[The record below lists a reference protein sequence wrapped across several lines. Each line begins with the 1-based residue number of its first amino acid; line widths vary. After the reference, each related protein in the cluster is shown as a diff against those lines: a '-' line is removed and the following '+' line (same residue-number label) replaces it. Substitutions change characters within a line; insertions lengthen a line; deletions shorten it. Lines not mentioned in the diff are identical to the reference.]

1 MLSRL
6 EEMNMSHLPEWTLV
20 ILRSVFILIFLF
32 TITKCLGKRQISHLS
47 FFEYIAGM
55 TIGSIAAQVSTGLD
69 QKFFHGVFAILTFAS
84 FPFFVG
90 ILSLK
95 NKTARDFFE
104 GKSTVLIKDGKVL
117 EDNLKKEK
125 YTSDELL
132 ELLRGNGAFSIAE
145 VEFAVL
151 EPSGELNVLLKKDS
165 QPLTAKNL
173 GLKVPN
179 EKEPQN
185 VIMDGNV
192 LDEPLSAS
200 GHNRAWLHSEL
211 EKLGVV
217 IENVFLGQID
227 SYGQLT
233 IDIYNDKLQM
243 HSPQNKPLLLASL
256 KKCHADLELF
266 SLETKS
272 KKASEMYAKNA
283 QKIETILNKTAYLL
297 KE

>member
-1 MLSRL
+1 
-6 EEMNMSHLPEWTLV
+6 MSHLPEWTLV
-20 ILRSVFILIFLF
+20 ILRSVFILIILF
-32 TITKCLGKRQISHLS
+32 AITKWLGKRQISQLS

-55 TIGSIAAQVSTGLD
+55 TIGDIAAQVSTGLD
-69 QKFFHGVFAILTFAS
+69 SKFFHGVFAILIFAVV
-84 FPFFVG
+84 PFFTG

-104 GKSTVLIKDGKVL
+104 GKSTVLIKDGKIL

-132 ELLRGNGAFSIAE
+132 ELLRGKNAFSVAD

-151 EPSGELNVLLKKDS
+151 EPSGELNVLLKKDR
-165 QPLTAKNL
+165 QPLTAKDIS
-173 GLKVPN
+173 LKVPN
-179 EKEPQN
+179 EKEPQT

-192 LDEPLSAS
+192 LDEPLSSS
-200 GHNRAWLHSEL
+200 GHNRAWLHAEL

-217 IENVFLGQID
+217 IENVFLGQVD

-243 HSPQNKPLLLASL
+243 PSPQNKPLLLASL

-272 KKASEMYAKNA
+272 KSASEMYSKNA
-283 QKIETILNKTAYLL
+283 KQVEKILNKVTYLL

>member
-1 MLSRL
+1 
-6 EEMNMSHLPEWTLV
+6 MSHLPEWTLV
-20 ILRSVFILIFLF
+20 ILRSVFILIILF
-32 TITKCLGKRQISHLS
+32 AITKWLGKRQISQLS

-55 TIGSIAAQVSTGLD
+55 TIGDIAAQVSTGLD
-69 QKFFHGVFAILTFAS
+69 SKFFHGVFAILIFAVV
-84 FPFFVG
+84 PFFTG

-104 GKSTVLIKDGKVL
+104 GKSTVLIKDGKIL

-132 ELLRGNGAFSIAE
+132 ELLRGKNAFSVAD

-151 EPSGELNVLLKKDS
+151 EPSGELNVLLKKDR
-165 QPLTAKNL
+165 QPLTAKDV

-179 EKEPQN
+179 EKEPQT

-192 LDEPLSAS
+192 LDEPLSSS

-217 IENVFLGQID
+217 IENVFLGQVD

-243 HSPQNKPLLLASL
+243 PSPQNKPLLLASL

-272 KKASEMYAKNA
+272 KSASEMYSKNA
-283 QKIETILNKTAYLL
+283 KQIEKILNRVTYLL

>member
-1 MLSRL
+1 
-6 EEMNMSHLPEWTLV
+6 MSHLPEWTLV
-20 ILRSVFILIFLF
+20 ILRSVFILIILF
-32 TITKCLGKRQISHLS
+32 AITKWLGKRQISQLS

-55 TIGSIAAQVSTGLD
+55 TIGDIAAQVSTGLD
-69 QKFFHGVFAILTFAS
+69 SKFFHGVFAILIFAVV
-84 FPFFVG
+84 PFLTG

-104 GKSTVLIKDGKVL
+104 GKSTVLIKDGKIL

-132 ELLRGNGAFSIAE
+132 ELLRGKDAFSVAD

-151 EPSGELNVLLKKDS
+151 EPSGELNVLLKKDR
-165 QPLTAKNL
+165 QPLTAKDI
-173 GLKVPN
+173 GLKVAN
-179 EKEPQN
+179 EKEPQT

-200 GHNRAWLHSEL
+200 GHNRAWLHAEL

-217 IENVFLGQID
+217 IENVFLGQVD

-243 HSPQNKPLLLASL
+243 PSPQNKPLLLASL

-272 KKASEMYAKNA
+272 KSASEMYSKNA
-283 QKIETILNKTAYLL
+283 KQIEKILNKVTYLL

>member
-1 MLSRL
+1 
-6 EEMNMSHLPEWTLV
+6 MSHLPEWTLV
-20 ILRSVFILIFLF
+20 ILRSVFILIILF
-32 TITKCLGKRQISHLS
+32 AITKWLGKRQISQLS

-55 TIGSIAAQVSTGLD
+55 TIGDIAAQVSTGLD
-69 QKFFHGVFAILTFAS
+69 SKFFHGVFAILIFAVV
-84 FPFFVG
+84 PFFTG

-104 GKSTVLIKDGKVL
+104 GKSTVLIKDGKIL

-132 ELLRGNGAFSIAE
+132 ELLRGKNAFSVAD

-151 EPSGELNVLLKKDS
+151 EPSGELNVLLKKDR
-165 QPLTAKNL
+165 QPLTAKDIS
-173 GLKVPN
+173 LKVPN
-179 EKEPQN
+179 EKEPQT

-200 GHNRAWLHSEL
+200 GHNRAWLHAEL
-211 EKLGVV
+211 EKLGVA
-217 IENVFLGQID
+217 IENVFLGQVD

-243 HSPQNKPLLLASL
+243 PSPQNKPLLLASL
-256 KKCHADLELF
+256 KKCNADLELF

-272 KKASEMYAKNA
+272 KSASDMYSKNA
-283 QKIETILNKTAYLL
+283 KQIEKILNKVTYLL

>member
-1 MLSRL
+1 
-6 EEMNMSHLPEWTLV
+6 MSHLPEWTLV
-20 ILRSVFILIFLF
+20 ILRSVFILIMLF
-32 TITKCLGKRQISHLS
+32 AITKWLGKRQISQLS

-55 TIGSIAAQVSTGLD
+55 TIGDIAAQVSTGLD
-69 QKFFHGVFAILTFAS
+69 QKFFHGVFAILIFAAV
-84 FPFFVG
+84 PFFTG

-104 GKSTVLIKDGKVL
+104 GKSTVLIKDGKIL

-132 ELLRGNGAFSIAE
+132 ELLRGKNAFSVAD

-151 EPSGELNVLLKKDS
+151 EPSGELNVLLKKDR
-165 QPLTAKNL
+165 QPLTAKDV

-179 EKEPQN
+179 EKEPQT

-192 LDEPLSAS
+192 LDEPLSSS

-217 IENVFLGQID
+217 IENVFLGQVD

-243 HSPQNKPLLLASL
+243 PSPQNKPLLLASL

-272 KKASEMYAKNA
+272 KSASEMYSKNA
-283 QKIETILNKTAYLL
+283 KQIEKILNRVT
-297 KE
+297 

>member
-1 MLSRL
+1 
-6 EEMNMSHLPEWTLV
+6 MSHLPEWTLV
-20 ILRSVFILIFLF
+20 ILRSVFILIILF
-32 TITKCLGKRQISHLS
+32 AITKWLGKRQISQLS

-55 TIGSIAAQVSTGLD
+55 TIGDIAAQVSTGLD
-69 QKFFHGVFAILTFAS
+69 SKFFHGVFAILIFAVV
-84 FPFFVG
+84 PFLTG

-104 GKSTVLIKDGKVL
+104 GKSTVLIKDGKIL

-132 ELLRGNGAFSIAE
+132 ELLRGKDAFSVAD

-151 EPSGELNVLLKKDS
+151 EPSGELNVLLKKDR
-165 QPLTAKNL
+165 QPLTAKDI

-179 EKEPQN
+179 EKETQT

-192 LDEPLSAS
+192 LDEPLSSS

-217 IENVFLGQID
+217 IENVFLGQVD

-243 HSPQNKPLLLASL
+243 PSPQNKPLLLASL

-272 KKASEMYAKNA
+272 KSASEMYSKNA
-283 QKIETILNKTAYLL
+283 KQIEKILNKVTYLL

>member
-1 MLSRL
+1 
-6 EEMNMSHLPEWTLV
+6 MSHLPEWTLV
-20 ILRSVFILIFLF
+20 ILRSVFILIILF
-32 TITKCLGKRQISHLS
+32 AITKWLGKRQISQLS

-55 TIGSIAAQVSTGLD
+55 TIGDIAAQVSTGLD
-69 QKFFHGVFAILTFAS
+69 SKFFHGVFAILIFAVV
-84 FPFFVG
+84 PFLTG

-104 GKSTVLIKDGKVL
+104 GKSTVLIKDGKIL

-132 ELLRGNGAFSIAE
+132 ELLRGKSAFSVAE

-165 QPLTAKNL
+165 QPLTAKDI

-179 EKEPQN
+179 EKEPQT

-200 GHNRAWLHSEL
+200 GHNRTWLHSEL

-217 IENVFLGQID
+217 IENIFLGQVD

-243 HSPQNKPLLLASL
+243 PSPQNKPLLLASL

-272 KKASEMYAKNA
+272 KSSSEMYSKNA
-283 QKIETILNKTAYLL
+283 KQIEKILNKVTYLL
-297 KE
+297 KD

>member
-1 MLSRL
+1 
-6 EEMNMSHLPEWTLV
+6 MSHLPEWTLV
-20 ILRSVFILIFLF
+20 ILRSVFILIILF
-32 TITKCLGKRQISHLS
+32 AITKWLGKRQISQLS

-55 TIGSIAAQVSTGLD
+55 TIGDIAAQVSTGLD
-69 QKFFHGVFAILTFAS
+69 SKFFHGVFAILIFAVV
-84 FPFFVG
+84 PFFTG
-90 ILSLK
+90 IFSLK

-104 GKSTVLIKDGKVL
+104 GKSTVLIKDGKIL

-132 ELLRGNGAFSIAE
+132 ELLRGKNAFSVAD

-151 EPSGELNVLLKKDS
+151 EPSGELNVLLKKDR
-165 QPLTAKNL
+165 QPLTAKDIS
-173 GLKVPN
+173 LKVPN
-179 EKEPQN
+179 EKEPQT

-217 IENVFLGQID
+217 IENVFLGQVD

-243 HSPQNKPLLLASL
+243 PSPQNKPLLLASL
-256 KKCHADLELF
+256 KKCNADLELF

-272 KKASEMYAKNA
+272 KSASDMYSKNA
-283 QKIETILNKTAYLL
+283 KQIEKILNKVTYLL

>member
-1 MLSRL
+1 
-6 EEMNMSHLPEWTLV
+6 MSHLPEWTLV
-20 ILRSVFILIFLF
+20 ILRSVFILIILF
-32 TITKCLGKRQISHLS
+32 AITKWLGKRQISQLS
-47 FFEYIAGM
+47 FIEYIAGM
-55 TIGSIAAQVSTGLD
+55 TIGGIAAQVSTGLD
-69 QKFFHGVFAILTFAS
+69 SKFFHGVFAILIFAVV
-84 FPFFVG
+84 PFLTG

-95 NKTARDFFE
+95 NKTARDFFQR
-104 GKSTVLIKDGKVL
+104 KSTVLIKDGKIL

-132 ELLRGNGAFSIAE
+132 ELLRGKDAFSVAD

-151 EPSGELNVLLKKDS
+151 EPSGELNVLLKKDR
-165 QPLTAKNL
+165 QPLTAKDI
-173 GLKVPN
+173 GLKVAN
-179 EKEPQN
+179 EKEPQT

-217 IENVFLGQID
+217 IENVFLGQVD

-243 HSPQNKPLLLASL
+243 PSPQNKPLLLASL

-272 KKASEMYAKNA
+272 KSASEMYSKNA
-283 QKIETILNKTAYLL
+283 KQIEKILNKVTYLL

>member
-1 MLSRL
+1 
-6 EEMNMSHLPEWTLV
+6 
-20 ILRSVFILIFLF
+20 
-32 TITKCLGKRQISHLS
+32 
-47 FFEYIAGM
+47 M
-55 TIGSIAAQVSTGLD
+55 TSPKYLQGSIQNFSRRLCDTHFRCGT
-69 QKFFHGVFAILTFAS
+69 FLT
-84 FPFFVG
+84 G

-104 GKSTVLIKDGKVL
+104 GKSTVLIKDGKIL
-117 EDNLKKEK
+117 EDNLKKENIRVTN
-125 YTSDELL
+125 YWNFSVES
-132 ELLRGNGAFSIAE
+132 AFSVAE

-165 QPLTAKNL
+165 QPLTAKDI

-179 EKEPQN
+179 EKEPQT

-217 IENVFLGQID
+217 IENVFLGQVD

-243 HSPQNKPLLLASL
+243 PSPQNKPLLLASL
-256 KKCHADLELF
+256 KMSC
-266 SLETKS
+266 
-272 KKASEMYAKNA
+272 
-283 QKIETILNKTAYLL
+283 
-297 KE
+297 

>member
-1 MLSRL
+1 
-6 EEMNMSHLPEWTLV
+6 MSHLPEWTLV
-20 ILRSVFILIFLF
+20 ILRSVFILIILF
-32 TITKCLGKRQISHLS
+32 AITKWLGKRQISQLS

-55 TIGSIAAQVSTGLD
+55 TIGDIAAQVSTGLD
-69 QKFFHGVFAILTFAS
+69 SKFFHGVFAILIFAAV
-84 FPFFVG
+84 PFFTG

-104 GKSTVLIKDGKVL
+104 GKSTVLIKDGKIL

-132 ELLRGNGAFSIAE
+132 ELLRGKSAFSVAE

-165 QPLTAKNL
+165 QPLTAKDI

-179 EKEPQN
+179 EKEPQT

-192 LDEPLSAS
+192 LDEPLSSS
-200 GHNRAWLHSEL
+200 GHNRAWLHAEL
-211 EKLGVV
+211 EKLGIV
-217 IENVFLGQID
+217 IENVFLGQVD

-243 HSPQNKPLLLASL
+243 PSPQNKPLLLASL

-272 KKASEMYAKNA
+272 KSASEMYSKNA
-283 QKIETILNKTAYLL
+283 KQIEKILNKLTYLL
-297 KE
+297 KD

>member
-1 MLSRL
+1 
-6 EEMNMSHLPEWTLV
+6 MSHLPEWTLV
-20 ILRSVFILIFLF
+20 ILRSVFILIILF
-32 TITKCLGKRQISHLS
+32 AITKWLGKRQISQLS

-55 TIGSIAAQVSTGLD
+55 TIGDIAAQVSTGLD
-69 QKFFHGVFAILTFAS
+69 SKFFHGVFAILIFAVV
-84 FPFFVG
+84 PFLTG

-104 GKSTVLIKDGKVL
+104 GKSTVLIKDGKIL

-132 ELLRGNGAFSIAE
+132 ELLRGKSAFSVAE

-165 QPLTAKNL
+165 QPLTAKDI

-179 EKEPQN
+179 EKEPQT

-200 GHNRAWLHSEL
+200 GHNRTWLHSEL

-217 IENVFLGQID
+217 IENVFLGQVD

-243 HSPQNKPLLLASL
+243 PSPQNKPLLLASL

-272 KKASEMYAKNA
+272 KSSSEMYSKNA
-283 QKIETILNKTAYLL
+283 KQIEKILNKVTYLL
-297 KE
+297 KD

>member
-1 MLSRL
+1 MVRKKTNLSAL
-6 EEMNMSHLPEWTLV
+6 L
-20 ILRSVFILIFLF
+20 
-32 TITKCLGKRQISHLS
+32 
-47 FFEYIAGM
+47 FEYIAGM
-55 TIGSIAAQVSTGLD
+55 TIGDIAAQVSTGLD
-69 QKFFHGVFAILTFAS
+69 SKFFTAS
-84 FPFFVG
+84 LRYSF
-90 ILSLK
+90 SLWYLFNRNTLFK
-95 NKTARDFFE
+95 EQNSSRFFE
-104 GKSTVLIKDGKVL
+104 GKSTVLIKDGKIL

-132 ELLRGNGAFSIAE
+132 ELLRGKSAFSIAE

-165 QPLTAKNL
+165 QPLTAKDI
-173 GLKVPN
+173 GLKVAN
-179 EKEPQN
+179 EKEPQT

-217 IENVFLGQID
+217 IENVFLGQVD

-243 HSPQNKPLLLASL
+243 PSPQNKPLLLASL
-256 KKCHADLELF
+256 KMSC
-266 SLETKS
+266 
-272 KKASEMYAKNA
+272 
-283 QKIETILNKTAYLL
+283 
-297 KE
+297 

>member
-1 MLSRL
+1 
-6 EEMNMSHLPEWTLV
+6 MSHLPEWTLV
-20 ILRSVFILIFLF
+20 ILRSVFILIILF
-32 TITKCLGKRQISHLS
+32 AITKWLGKRQISQLS

-55 TIGSIAAQVSTGLD
+55 TIGDIAAQVSTGLD
-69 QKFFHGVFAILTFAS
+69 SKFFHGVFAILIFAVV
-84 FPFFVG
+84 PFFTG

-104 GKSTVLIKDGKVL
+104 GKSTVLIKDGKIL

-132 ELLRGNGAFSIAE
+132 ELLRGKDAFSVAD

-151 EPSGELNVLLKKDS
+151 EPSGELNVLLKKDR
-165 QPLTAKNL
+165 QPLTAKDI

-179 EKEPQN
+179 EKETQT

-217 IENVFLGQID
+217 IENVFLAQVD

-243 HSPQNKPLLLASL
+243 PSPQNKPLLLASL

-272 KKASEMYAKNA
+272 KSASNMYSKNA
-283 QKIETILNKTAYLL
+283 EQIENILNKVTYLL

>member
-1 MLSRL
+1 
-6 EEMNMSHLPEWTLV
+6 MSHLPEWSLV
-20 ILRSVFILIFLF
+20 ILRSVFILIILF
-32 TITKCLGKRQISHLS
+32 AITKWLGKRQISQLS

-55 TIGSIAAQVSTGLD
+55 TIGDIAAQVSTGLD
-69 QKFFHGVFAILTFAS
+69 SKFFHGVFAILIFAVV
-84 FPFFVG
+84 PFFTG

-104 GKSTVLIKDGKVL
+104 GKSTVLIKDGKIL

-132 ELLRGNGAFSIAE
+132 ELLRGKNAFSVAD

-151 EPSGELNVLLKKDS
+151 EPSGELNVLLKKDR
-165 QPLTAKNL
+165 QPLTAKDIS
-173 GLKVPN
+173 LKVPN
-179 EKEPQN
+179 EKEPQT

-217 IENVFLGQID
+217 IENVFLGQVD

-243 HSPQNKPLLLASL
+243 PSPQNKPLLLASL
-256 KKCHADLELF
+256 KKCNADLELF

-272 KKASEMYAKNA
+272 KSASDMYSKNA
-283 QKIETILNKTAYLL
+283 KQIEKILNKVTYLL

>member
-1 MLSRL
+1 
-6 EEMNMSHLPEWTLV
+6 MSHLPEWTLV
-20 ILRSVFILIFLF
+20 ILRSVFILIILF
-32 TITKCLGKRQISHLS
+32 AITKWLGKRQISQLS

-55 TIGSIAAQVSTGLD
+55 TIGDIAAQVSTGLD
-69 QKFFHGVFAILTFAS
+69 SKFFHGVFAILIFAVV
-84 FPFFVG
+84 PFFTG

-104 GKSTVLIKDGKVL
+104 GKSTVLIKDGKIL

-132 ELLRGNGAFSIAE
+132 ELLRGKNAFSVAD

-151 EPSGELNVLLKKDS
+151 EPSGELNVLLKKDH
-165 QPLTAKNL
+165 QPLTAKDIS
-173 GLKVPN
+173 LKVPN
-179 EKEPQN
+179 EKEPQT

-217 IENVFLGQID
+217 IENVFLGQVD

-243 HSPQNKPLLLASL
+243 PSPQNKPLLLASL
-256 KKCHADLELF
+256 KKCNADLELF

-272 KKASEMYAKNA
+272 KSASDMYSKNA
-283 QKIETILNKTAYLL
+283 KQIEKILNKVTYLL

>member
-1 MLSRL
+1 
-6 EEMNMSHLPEWTLV
+6 MSHLPEWTLV
-20 ILRSVFILIFLF
+20 ILRSVFILIILF
-32 TITKCLGKRQISHLS
+32 AITKWLGKRQISQLS

-55 TIGSIAAQVSTGLD
+55 TIGDIAAQVSTGLD
-69 QKFFHGVFAILTFAS
+69 SKFFHGVFAILIFAVV
-84 FPFFVG
+84 PFFTG
-90 ILSLK
+90 IISLK

-104 GKSTVLIKDGKVL
+104 GKSTVLIKDGKIL

-132 ELLRGNGAFSIAE
+132 ELLRGKNAFSVAD

-151 EPSGELNVLLKKDS
+151 EPSGELNVLLKKDR
-165 QPLTAKNL
+165 QPLTAKDIS
-173 GLKVPN
+173 LKVPN
-179 EKEPQN
+179 EKEPQT
-185 VIMDGNV
+185 VIMDGNI

-217 IENVFLGQID
+217 IENVFLGQVD

-243 HSPQNKPLLLASL
+243 PSPQNKPLLLASL
-256 KKCHADLELF
+256 KKCNADLELF

-272 KKASEMYAKNA
+272 KSASDMYSKNA
-283 QKIETILNKTAYLL
+283 KQIEKILNKVTYLL

>member
-1 MLSRL
+1 
-6 EEMNMSHLPEWTLV
+6 MSHLPEWTLV
-20 ILRSVFILIFLF
+20 ILRSVFILIILF
-32 TITKCLGKRQISHLS
+32 AITKWLGKRQISQLS

-55 TIGSIAAQVSTGLD
+55 TIGDIAAQVSTGLD
-69 QKFFHGVFAILTFAS
+69 SKFFHGVFAILIFAVV
-84 FPFFVG
+84 PFFTG

-104 GKSTVLIKDGKVL
+104 GKSTVLIKDGKIL

-132 ELLRGNGAFSIAE
+132 ELLRGKNAFSVAD

-151 EPSGELNVLLKKDS
+151 EPSGELNVLLKKDR
-165 QPLTAKNL
+165 QPLTAKDIS
-173 GLKVPN
+173 LKVPN
-179 EKEPQN
+179 EKEPQT

-217 IENVFLGQID
+217 IENVFLCQVD

-243 HSPQNKPLLLASL
+243 PSPQNKPLLLASL
-256 KKCHADLELF
+256 KKCNADLELF

-272 KKASEMYAKNA
+272 KSASDMYSKNA
-283 QKIETILNKTAYLL
+283 KQIEKILNKVTYLL

>member
-1 MLSRL
+1 
-6 EEMNMSHLPEWTLV
+6 
-20 ILRSVFILIFLF
+20 
-32 TITKCLGKRQISHLS
+32 
-47 FFEYIAGM
+47 
-55 TIGSIAAQVSTGLD
+55 
-69 QKFFHGVFAILTFAS
+69 
-84 FPFFVG
+84 
-90 ILSLK
+90 LK

-104 GKSTVLIKDGKVL
+104 GKSTVLIKDGKIL

-132 ELLRGNGAFSIAE
+132 ELLRGKSAFSVAE

-165 QPLTAKNL
+165 QPLTAKDI
-173 GLKVPN
+173 GLKVAN
-179 EKEPQN
+179 EKEPQT

-200 GHNRAWLHSEL
+200 GHNRAWLHAEL

-217 IENVFLGQID
+217 IENVFLGQVD

-243 HSPQNKPLLLASL
+243 PSPQNKPLLLASL

-272 KKASEMYAKNA
+272 KSASEMYSKNA
-283 QKIETILNKTAYLL
+283 KQIEKILNKVTYLL

>member
-1 MLSRL
+1 
-6 EEMNMSHLPEWTLV
+6 MSHLPEWSLV
-20 ILRSVFILIFLF
+20 ILRSVFILILLF
-32 TITKCLGKRQISHLS
+32 AITKWLGKRQISQLS

-55 TIGSIAAQVSTGLD
+55 TIGDIAAQVSTGLD
-69 QKFFHGVFAILTFAS
+69 QKFFHGVFAILIFAAV
-84 FPFFVG
+84 PFFTG

-95 NKTARDFFE
+95 NKMARDFFE
-104 GKSTVLIKDGKVL
+104 GKSTVLIKDGKIL

-132 ELLRGNGAFSIAE
+132 ELLRGKNAFSVAD

-151 EPSGELNVLLKKDS
+151 EPSGELNVLLKKDR
-165 QPLTAKNL
+165 QPLTAKDIS
-173 GLKVPN
+173 LKVPN
-179 EKEPQN
+179 EKEPQT

-211 EKLGVV
+211 KKLGVV
-217 IENVFLGQID
+217 IENVFLGQVD

-243 HSPQNKPLLLASL
+243 PSPQNKPLLLASL

-272 KKASEMYAKNA
+272 KSASEMYNKNA
-283 QKIETILNKTAYLL
+283 KQVETILNKVTYLL

>member
-1 MLSRL
+1 
-6 EEMNMSHLPEWTLV
+6 MSHLPEWTLV
-20 ILRSVFILIFLF
+20 ILRSVFILIILF
-32 TITKCLGKRQISHLS
+32 AITKWLGKRQISQLS

-55 TIGSIAAQVSTGLD
+55 TIGDIAAQVSTGLD
-69 QKFFHGVFAILTFAS
+69 SKFFHGVFAILIFAVV
-84 FPFFVG
+84 PFLTG

-104 GKSTVLIKDGKVL
+104 GKSTVLIKDGKIL

-132 ELLRGNGAFSIAE
+132 ELLRGKDAFSVAD

-151 EPSGELNVLLKKDS
+151 EPSGELNVLLKKDR
-165 QPLTAKNL
+165 QPLTAKDV

-179 EKEPQN
+179 EKEPQT

-192 LDEPLSAS
+192 LDEPLSSS

-217 IENVFLGQID
+217 IENVFLGQVD

-243 HSPQNKPLLLASL
+243 PSPQNKPLLLASL

-272 KKASEMYAKNA
+272 KSASEMYSKNA
-283 QKIETILNKTAYLL
+283 KQIEKILNRVTYLL

>member
-1 MLSRL
+1 MT
-6 EEMNMSHLPEWTLV
+6 MSHLPEWTLV
-20 ILRSVFILIFLF
+20 ILRSVFILIILF
-32 TITKCLGKRQISHLS
+32 AITKWLGKRQISQLS
-47 FFEYIAGM
+47 FIEYIAGM
-55 TIGSIAAQVSTGLD
+55 TIGDIAAQVSTGLD
-69 QKFFHGVFAILTFAS
+69 SKFFHGVFAILIFAVV
-84 FPFFVG
+84 PFLTG

-104 GKSTVLIKDGKVL
+104 GKSTVLIKDGKIL

-132 ELLRGNGAFSIAE
+132 ELLRGKDAFSVAD

-151 EPSGELNVLLKKDS
+151 EPSGELNVLLKKDR
-165 QPLTAKNL
+165 QPLTAKDI
-173 GLKVPN
+173 GLKVAN
-179 EKEPQN
+179 EKEPQT

-217 IENVFLGQID
+217 IENVFLGQVD

-243 HSPQNKPLLLASL
+243 PSPQNKPLLLASL

-272 KKASEMYAKNA
+272 KSASEMYSKNA
-283 QKIETILNKTAYLL
+283 KQIEKILNKVTYLL

>member
-1 MLSRL
+1 
-6 EEMNMSHLPEWTLV
+6 MSHLPEWTLV
-20 ILRSVFILIFLF
+20 ILRSVFILIILF
-32 TITKCLGKRQISHLS
+32 AITKWLGKRQISQLS

-55 TIGSIAAQVSTGLD
+55 TIGDIAAQVSTGLD
-69 QKFFHGVFAILTFAS
+69 SKFFHGVFAILIFAVV
-84 FPFFVG
+84 PFFTG

-104 GKSTVLIKDGKVL
+104 GKSTVLIKDGKIL

-132 ELLRGNGAFSIAE
+132 ELLRGKDAFSVAD

-151 EPSGELNVLLKKDS
+151 EPSGELNVLLKKDR
-165 QPLTAKNL
+165 QPLTAKDI

-179 EKEPQN
+179 EKETQT

-217 IENVFLGQID
+217 IENVFLAQVD

-233 IDIYNDKLQM
+233 IDIYNDKLQVP
-243 HSPQNKPLLLASL
+243 SPQNKPLLLASL

-272 KKASEMYAKNA
+272 KSASDMYSKNA
-283 QKIETILNKTAYLL
+283 EQIENILNKVTYLL